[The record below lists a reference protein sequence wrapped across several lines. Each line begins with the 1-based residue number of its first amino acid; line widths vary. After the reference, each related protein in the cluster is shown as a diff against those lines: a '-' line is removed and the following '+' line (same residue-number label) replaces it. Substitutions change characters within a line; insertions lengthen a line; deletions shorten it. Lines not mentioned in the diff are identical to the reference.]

1 MPDVALITSTYRSE
15 LYLESYTRNVIA
27 LAKKCHE
34 AGVALELVVV
44 ANAPSAAEQ
53 QALERLHALAAPAG
67 LTVTLAR
74 VPQET
79 VYASW
84 NRGISL
90 ASAPLISFWGVDD
103 TRYAP
108 AILEGR
114 ALLQGACDVVYFA
127 YEVRTTVDWGWFRTT
142 DSTLYPAR
150 PFDARLFAS
159 KMSLGP
165 FWMTSRAFYQRV
177 GPFDEH
183 FRVCGDFEWAH
194 RALRLGHFC
203 PAQQVGGR
211 FVVHGSN
218 LSANT
223 NPQKIV
229 EENVIFLRYSLPDN
243 LRPADPQLMRQT
255 WEGWAG
261 SDHPLPPATADW
273 LWGEGA
279 HARQEAWLLQ
289 WQARQR
295 RDNLLRLPRRL
306 VDAVGLRPA
315 LARLGLLR
323 SSAR

>member
-15 LYLESYTRNVIA
+15 AYLEAYTRNVIT

-44 ANAPSAAEQ
+44 ANEPSAAEQ
-53 QALERLHALAAPAG
+53 QALQRLRDMAPDG
-67 LTVTLAR
+67 LGVTLAA
-74 VPQET
+74 VPRET

-84 NRGISL
+84 NRGASL
-90 ASAPLISFWGVDD
+90 ASAPMISFWGIDD

-108 AILEGR
+108 AIVEGA
-114 ALLQGACDVVYFA
+114 ALLRAGCDVAYFP
-127 YEVRTTVDWGWFRTT
+127 YEVRTAVDWGWFRTT

-150 PFDARLFAS
+150 PFDAALFAS

-177 GPFDEH
+177 GPFNEH
-183 FRVCGDFEWAH
+183 FRVCGDFEWAQ
-194 RALRLGHFC
+194 RALRVEGRFC

-211 FVVHGSN
+211 FVVHGGN

-229 EENVIFLRYSLPDN
+229 EENVIFLWYGLPEK

-255 WEGWAG
+255 WDGWAG
-261 SDHPLPPATADW
+261 GAHPLPPATADW

-279 HARQEAWLLQ
+279 RERQEAWLLQ
-289 WQARQR
+289 WRARQR
-295 RDNLLRLPRRL
+295 RDNLLRLPRRV
-306 VDAVGLRPA
+306 VDAAGLRPA
-315 LARLGLLR
+315 LARLGLMR
-323 SSAR
+323 SSPQ